1 MSETVETCGKA
12 YCEHYPEGLFV
23 CAKCRE
29 ESTIA
34 HDKACAKIAE
44 ARADAEHWKSECNA
58 LQRMVHEARASLALE
73 AKDLRDQISDLNAE
87 NIELKKC
94 LAEIE
99 EREAAC
105 CPEDVA
111 FDEQIVALR
120 KLVEQMRGAL
130 SILGRIWFYGDFKPE
145 TPNEKHLSVM
155 MKEMGFKYESENEV
169 LAALEAAERGE

>member
-1 MSETVETCGKA
+1 MTRYIYSAEEAVQLLNETEK
-12 YCEHYPEGLFV
+12 
-23 CAKCRE
+23 
-29 ESTIA
+29 
-34 HDKACAKIAE
+34 
-44 ARADAEHWKSECNA
+44 
-58 LQRMVHEARASLALE
+58 ARASLALE

-130 SILGRIWFYGDFKPE
+130 SILGR
-145 TPNEKHLSVM
+145 M

>member
-1 MSETVETCGKA
+1 MTRYIYSAEEAVQLLNETEK
-12 YCEHYPEGLFV
+12 
-23 CAKCRE
+23 
-29 ESTIA
+29 
-34 HDKACAKIAE
+34 
-44 ARADAEHWKSECNA
+44 
-58 LQRMVHEARASLALE
+58 ARASLALE

-111 FDEQIVALR
+111 FEQIVALR
-120 KLVEQMRGAL
+120 KLVKQMRGAL